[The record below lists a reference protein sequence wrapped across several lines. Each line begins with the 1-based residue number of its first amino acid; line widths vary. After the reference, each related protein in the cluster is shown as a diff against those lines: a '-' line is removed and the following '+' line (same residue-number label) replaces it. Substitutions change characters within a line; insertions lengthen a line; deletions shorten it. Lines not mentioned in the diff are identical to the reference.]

1 MLYQSTNSPKDKK
14 YGVDANG
21 ESPGFAN
28 HKILG
33 ELRSVEIQ
41 AREMQLVLSE
51 RSQGELEQ

>member
-41 AREMQLVLSE
+41 ARCLDSNLSIYL
-51 RSQGELEQ
+51 SS

>member
-33 ELRSVEIQ
+33 ELPPVSGNVAVNAWEIKT
-41 AREMQLVLSE
+41 
-51 RSQGELEQ
+51 

>member
-41 AREMQLVLSE
+41 ARVS
-51 RSQGELEQ
+51 RSDLF